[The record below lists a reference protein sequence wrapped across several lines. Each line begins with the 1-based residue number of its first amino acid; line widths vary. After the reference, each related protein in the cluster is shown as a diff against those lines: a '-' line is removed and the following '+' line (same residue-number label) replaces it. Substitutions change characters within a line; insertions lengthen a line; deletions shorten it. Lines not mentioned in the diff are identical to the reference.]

1 ADSELGAAGRVARL
15 RAFGLTPGSYSLL
28 VFADAE
34 GQAALSVAFSDA
46 STPPSN
52 ETCSSAATLVPGEV
66 TAALP
71 YVASVDHE
79 SACRPSEGDLVY
91 EFSLAEASDVHL
103 YASSLDAFGQPLLSL
118 RGEDC
123 APLASELTCRVQG
136 VQAHLFARAL
146 PEGKYYALAS
156 SVGPT
161 ALNLLL
167 ELEPASEPPE
177 TDACATAPAFPASGS
192 TTLELGEHTDSIA
205 PGCLTGAVD
214 GAFRLAI
221 DETSDLLL
229 LQNFSAVDQTA
240 V

>member
-1 ADSELGAAGRVARL
+1 
-15 RAFGLTPGSYSLL
+15 
-28 VFADAE
+28 
-34 GQAALSVAFSDA
+34 
-46 STPPSN
+46 
-52 ETCSSAATLVPGEV
+52 
-66 TAALP
+66 
-71 YVASVDHE
+71 
-79 SACRPSEGDLVY
+79 
-91 EFSLAEASDVHL
+91 
-103 YASSLDAFGQPLLSL
+103 
-118 RGEDC
+118 
-123 APLASELTCRVQG
+123 
-136 VQAHLFARAL
+136 FARAL

-240 V
+240 VALARDCGDPVALVCASSDKSPLRLVVPSVAPGEYRVISESAQAGSVRLA